1 MSHADLGTGETP
13 PSAERRDALKLL
25 SAGVA
30 AGLAGVA
37 GAASGATT
45 SAAAPRDHQGNTMND
60 PKGTAPP
67 ATDWAAEGYWAC
79 ALQTINDCVTVDATR
94 AAAHERVL
102 RSLARI
108 DVQMAGAKRWVGA
121 DLKLIVLPEYV
132 LTGPPWGEPIDVWA
146 DKAAFEMDG
155 PEYEALAALAEKHAV
170 YLSVNAYETDRHFP
184 GLYFQACVCFDPAGA
199 VVLRY
204 RRLISMF
211 APSPHDVWDRY
222 LDVYGAEGV
231 FPVARTPIGNLAAIA
246 SEEILYPEIA
256 RCHAIRG
263 AEVFMHNTSEA
274 YTVTM
279 PQKKIA
285 RLARAMENL
294 AYVVSAN
301 TAGSIGIQV
310 GVDSPNGGSD
320 IIDYYGN
327 VVVAAG
333 QGETMTANARLDVGD
348 VRRYRRRPG
357 MSNLLSRQALDLYV
371 DSYAEA
377 GIRRRNGLLKDGRIV
392 VPDRGYFVEKQR
404 EALARMAERGIVPAS
419 TSTSTPK

>member
-1 MSHADLGTGETP
+1 MTRDDLGPREAP
-13 PSAERRDALKLL
+13 PSAERRDTLKLL

-30 AGLAGVA
+30 AGVAGLAGT
-37 GAASGATT
+37 AAAATT
-45 SAAAPRDHQGNTMND
+45 NAGLPRDHRGATMND
-60 PKGTAPP
+60 PKGTASSG
-67 ATDWAAEGYWAC
+67 TDWVAEGYWAC

-94 AAAHERVL
+94 EAAHERVL

-146 DKAAFEMDG
+146 HKAAFEMDG

-184 GLYFQACVCFDPAGA
+184 GLYFQACVCFDPAGQ

-222 LDVYGAEGV
+222 LDVYGADAV

-256 RCHAIRG
+256 RCHALRG
-263 AEVFMHNTSEA
+263 AEVFLHNTSEA

-320 IIDYYGN
+320 IVDYYGN
-327 VVVAAG
+327 VLVAAG

-377 GIRRRNGLLKDGRIV
+377 GIRRRNGLLKDGKV
-392 VPDRGYFVEKQR
+392 VIPDRGYFVEKQR
-404 EALARMAERGIVPAS
+404 EALARMAERGIVPGGG
-419 TSTSTPK
+419 TPK